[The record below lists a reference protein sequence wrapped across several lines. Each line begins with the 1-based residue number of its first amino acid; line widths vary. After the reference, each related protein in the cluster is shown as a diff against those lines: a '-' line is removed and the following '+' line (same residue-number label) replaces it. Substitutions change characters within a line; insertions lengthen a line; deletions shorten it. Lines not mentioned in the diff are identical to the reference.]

1 MASCGS
7 AGLVVLFA
15 AAGMGPT
22 GSMQAKAH
30 QAACDNEIDKE
41 AERFEREKASRT
53 AAAFAVR
60 PIIHGDFRRIV
71 SGSWRSPMHKYRP
84 RRYAATAV

>member
-1 MASCGS
+1 
-7 AGLVVLFA
+7 LVVLF

-22 GSMQAKAH
+22 GADRIMQA
-30 QAACDNEIDKE
+30 DNEIDKE
-41 AERFEREKASRT
+41 AERFEREKAART

-60 PIIHGDFRRIV
+60 PMIRGHFRRIV
-71 SGSWRSPMHKYRP
+71 SGPRRSPMHKYRP